1 MEWYLLSLGNVGNV
15 RRQKW
20 RMNEGGC
27 VLQNEVLD
35 LIGVGLKLHAFL
47 GEKFRPP

>member
-1 MEWYLLSLGNVGNV
+1 
-15 RRQKW
+15 
-20 RMNEGGC
+20 MNEGGC

-47 GEKFRPP
+47 EEKFRPP